1 MMMMMT
7 AVNTDAAVNI
17 HLMDTLTIHPSIHIY
32 SSIHRNRGTLK
43 WSGEWSDDSPLW
55 SEYPGVAFEIGRKH
69 KEDGI
74 FWMCWYVHE
83 MMMMIG

>member
-1 MMMMMT
+1 
-7 AVNTDAAVNI
+7 
-17 HLMDTLTIHPSIHIY
+17 
-32 SSIHRNRGTLK
+32 LK

-83 MMMMIG
+83 MMMMMMVVMIG